1 MKILGKKNLLDEIKD
16 LKTKHINGNTMSTSD
31 ISYLQAKIILSEETD
46 GNNDIKNK
54 IKIEAGDNA
63 KPMEAL
69 NIAIKI
75 FIINCVEEKIK
86 YLNEKCNEIK
96 PEKEEIKS
104 LGKKRNTTENN
115 DEEEIENKNHMDRH
129 SIIPRARHDNIL
141 NMLNRNL
148 IQTILLNWIN
158 YEESDKNKILIKLDP
173 IIFRNNKDFYGKKL
187 KEIYSQKISIKEKNI
202 DKNHNI
208 NIINGAN
215 GIKSVK
221 LNFTFLQALKLFY
234 YKSNKTELL
243 EITNNLQETEKIG
256 NETDILKGLI
266 GKEEYLAE
274 KEKKRGALFKEKL
287 EKHLIK
293 IEEKYLTKK

>member
-1 MKILGKKNLLDEIKD
+1 MKILGKMNLLDEIKD
-16 LKTKHINGNTMSTSD
+16 LKTKQINGNTMSTSD

-104 LGKKRNTTENN
+104 LGKKRNTTEND